1 MRKLTMAVVL
11 GALLLCAPAALAASS
26 PTVSVGSVTA
36 ISSTAATLHG
46 TVNPNGLATTY
57 QFEYGTSTS
66 LGLKIPATV
75 ANVGSGTSGVAETA
89 KLTGLSPATTYY
101 YELVASNS
109 AGTSTSPVETFKTTG
124 NPAPAVTTEAASA
137 VGRYSATLVGSVNPN
152 NQATSFYFDYGPTS
166 AYGFQ
171 TIAKS
176 IPAGVTAV
184 TVSAPL
190 PQLQSGATFHY
201 RLVAYHGSTS
211 VSYGADASFT
221 TLPWPRPHTGLSWAI
236 TPHSA
241 GHSPAKFT
249 VKGHLRLSGTTSP
262 ALACHGR
269 VTISYYDGHSVV
281 ASSRAQVSPSCT
293 YAATTRIGHL
303 SQKHVRLTVKLR
315 FGGDTYAAPSNGLTS
330 VRIG

>member
-1 MRKLTMAVVL
+1 MRKLTLAVVL
-11 GALLLCAPAALAASS
+11 GALLLCAPAAFAASS
-26 PTVSVGSVTA
+26 PTLSAGSVTA
-36 ISSTAATLHG
+36 ISGTAATLHG
-46 TVNPNGLATTY
+46 SVNPNGLATTY
-57 QFEYGTSTS
+57 QFQYGTSTS
-66 LGLKIPATV
+66 LGGKSPATV
-75 ANVGSGTSGVAETA
+75 ASVGSGTAAVAKTA
-89 KLTGLSPATTYY
+89 RLTGLSPATTYY

-109 AGTSTSPVETFKTTG
+109 AGTSTTPLETFKTTG

-137 VGRYSATLVGSVNPN
+137 VGRHSATLVGSINPN
-152 NQATSFYFDYGPTS
+152 NQATTYYFDYGPTS

-171 TIAKS
+171 TMAKS

-184 TVSAPL
+184 TVSVPL
-190 PQLQSGATFHY
+190 PQLQAGVAFHY

-211 VSYGADASFT
+211 VSYGADTSFA

-236 TPHSA
+236 TPHA
-241 GHSPAKFT
+241 FRHSPAKFT

-269 VTISYYDGHSVV
+269 VTISYYSGQTEV
-281 ASSRAQVSPSCT
+281 ASSRAPVTASCT

-303 SQKHVRLTVKLR
+303 SQKRLRLTVKLR
-315 FGGDTYAAPSNGLTS
+315 FGGDTFAAPSNGKAS